1 MEAAFA
7 AILVGMIAEMRVA
20 VSRIGKR
27 VDRIE
32 LDHERDRTRA
42 YLLHGS
48 IAIIP
53 AAVAFFALH
62 H

>member
-32 LDHERDRTRA
+32 LEHERARFKRVA
-42 YLLHGS
+42 AHVGLVL
-48 IAIIP
+48 AP
-53 AAVAFFALH
+53 AAATFFAFTH
-62 H
+62 